1 MCVYDIFTDTFKY
14 VNLQTRVTIYIMVN
28 TYIVTFGL
36 IVIMLTMSYYD
47 KHT

>member
-36 IVIMLTMSYYD
+36 IFIMLTMSYYD